1 MVGFLQYYSI
11 PFNEHSNIATDA
23 YYAIDCPFCSKTEGL
38 GVPKDGSLY
47 GTCWK
52 CGYKNGYTLIQG
64 LTGESNG
71 SEIIKKFS
79 GGIVS
84 NSYLNSMEEPQPSI
98 ARPTK
103 IIVPGKTDWY
113 PNLEAWK
120 YLEGVRKFN
129 PMEIIPKYDL
139 RYNTFGA
146 GMHSYRITFPFY
158 VDGKIVAYQSRTYR
172 DNEVRFIASKNE
184 ESIMDIKHILYG
196 MDDCSLDSV
205 LAVEGLFDKI
215 RVGNNC
221 LAVCGTSTTVEQS
234 NLIRSKYKRVF
245 LLFDQGEEEAQEK
258 AEKFAY
264 QIGSGRTEVEILNIT
279 NDKVDPDQYF
289 YDNPDDLLHLK
300 RELHLW

>member
-1 MVGFLQYYSI
+1 MRSFLNFYSI
-11 PFNEHSNIATDA
+11 PYNEHSNIATDA
-23 YYAIDCPFCSKTEGL
+23 YYAVDCFACGKMEGL
-38 GVPKDGSLY
+38 GVPKDGSIY

-52 CGYKNGYTLIQG
+52 CGYKNAYTLIQG
-64 LTGESNG
+64 LTGENNVST
-71 SEIIKKFS
+71 IIKKFS
-79 GGIVS
+79 GGPVS
-84 NSYLNSMEEPQPSI
+84 APYLNSIEETKPSI
-98 ARPTK
+98 VRPSK
-103 IIVPGKTDWY
+103 VIVPGKTDWH

-120 YLEGVRKFN
+120 YLEEERKFN

-205 LAVEGLFDKI
+205 LIVEGIFDKI
-215 RVGNNC
+215 RIGKNT
-221 LAVCGTSTTVEQS
+221 LAVCGTSTTVEQA
-234 NLIRSKYKRVF
+234 NLIRSKFKRVF

-264 QIGSGRTEVEILNIT
+264 QIGSGNTEVEILNIT
-279 NDKVDPDQYF
+279 DEKVDPDQYF
-289 YDNPDDLLHLK
+289 YDNPDDLLYIK
-300 RELHLW
+300 KELHLF